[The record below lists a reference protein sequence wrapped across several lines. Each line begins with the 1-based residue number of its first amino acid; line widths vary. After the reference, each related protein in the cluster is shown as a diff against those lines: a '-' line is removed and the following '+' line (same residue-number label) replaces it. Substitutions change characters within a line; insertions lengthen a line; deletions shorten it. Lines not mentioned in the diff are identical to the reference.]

1 MSDID
6 WEQMDM
12 IADGYSAE
20 FLEILNEFA
29 SEMPAL
35 LANLQTACATGECD
49 EVIKVAHQIKGSA
62 ANFGFRSVSTAAAE
76 IESRAKAG
84 SLDGCVEQL
93 ALAQTAFSASLDELR
108 ASRGVSVS

>member
-29 SEMPAL
+29 GEMPAL
-35 LANLQTACATGECD
+35 LASLQTACTNGECA
-49 EVIKVAHQIKGSA
+49 EVVKVAHQIKGSA

-76 IESRAKAG
+76 IEVRAKAG
-84 SLDGCVEQL
+84 TLDGCVDQL
-93 ALAQTAFSASLDELR
+93 ALSQTAFSASLDELR
-108 ASRGVSVS
+108 SSRGVNIL